1 MIVYV
6 ARGPGD
12 PRHPTQNRLIF
23 YVHLYTN
30 LLFYLFELTC
40 LFRPHADRAGGCGA
54 PAWGITPGCSFL
66 SFPTRSRAGF
76 APGILCLSALGVP
89 YAVSLLTG
97 GLILQLALYLTKR
110 NPPKRSIV
118 SSSNN
123 RQSSYSEPSF
133 TVARLRSS
141 VEVFSR

>member
-1 MIVYV
+1 MLMVYV
-6 ARGPGD
+6 IVIICGTPPATPRLITRYVILQHIRTIYGTTSGARGPGD

-66 SFPTRSRAGF
+66 GFPTRSRAGF

-89 YAVSLLTG
+89 YAG
-97 GLILQLALYLTKR
+97 GELAHRGFDPTTCPLF
-110 NPPKRSIV
+110 N
-118 SSSNN
+118 
-123 RQSSYSEPSF
+123 
-133 TVARLRSS
+133 
-141 VEVFSR
+141 